1 MNMDIQTATRLC
13 SQKWQVARIM
23 TLVFLVVA
31 CGFLASSLLVE
42 SPMASTETAVPT
54 WRIR

>member
-1 MNMDIQTATRLC
+1 MDIQTATRLC

-31 CGFLASSLLVE
+31 CGFLASSLLAE
-42 SPMASTETAVPT
+42 SPMDSSETAVPT